1 MFKNKIEFKRE
12 FNRRLIESYGCTV
25 DQTHPT
31 EKYMTL
37 GAMVRDYASI
47 NWKDTKVAVDYEGKK
62 QVYYFSMEFLLGRML
77 TNNLKNLGIYDIVV
91 NGLSDLGVDY
101 QEIADLELDP
111 GLGNGGLG
119 RLAACFM
126 DSAASLNLPVN
137 GNCIRYRYGL
147 FRQYINHNGEQM
159 EVPDM
164 WLRYGNP
171 WEVRKIKHAVDVKLY
186 GDIEVSYDEKGDM
199 HFKHKNATHILAVPY
214 DMAMIGA
221 DTIMTNTLRLW
232 SAEPAEMAPR
242 GQDYRKYLSEVD
254 DICLNVYPNDTTDE
268 GKFLRLKQQYFFVC
282 AGINSILD
290 SHMKKYGTLDNLA
303 DKVAIQL
310 NDTHPVLAVA
320 ELMRVLMDDFG
331 YQWSS
336 AYEITKSVM
345 AYTNHTVMSEALEK
359 WPVRFI
365 RTLLPRIN
373 MIIEEID
380 RRFVQYCRENYP
392 NDPQMVDRVRIIKD
406 DQVHMANLAIYCSH
420 SVNGVAGIHTEI
432 LKNDLF
438 RDFNYM
444 FPERFS
450 NKTNG
455 ITPRRWMFYS
465 NPELYNLLHKKIG
478 RSFKN
483 DYRNFEKLMK
493 YVDDPKLQDDFLA
506 VKMQRKVKLADYIED
521 LTGVSVDPNSIFDT
535 HAKRLHAYKRQLL
548 NIMNVIYRY
557 QRIKKDPDYVMTPH
571 TYLFAAKAASSYV
584 FAKKVIKLIN
594 RVARVVN
601 NDPDVKGMIKVVFLP
616 NYCVSMSEILVP
628 GTDVSEQISTAG
640 KEASGTGNMKFMM
653 NGAIT
658 LGTLDGANVEI
669 DELVGREND
678 IIFGKTVDELAAM
691 KYSYSARWFYDNDE
705 RIRNVMNTFIDKT
718 WSDDANDFR
727 VIFDELLYKNDE
739 FYVLADF
746 DAYVRAQDEME
757 RRYNDRR
764 GWAKSCLINIA
775 KSGFFSSDRTIEQ
788 YAEEIWDADPIRIR

>member
-1 MFKNKIEFKRE
+1 MFRNKSEFKRE

-47 NWKDTKVAVDYEGKK
+47 NWKDTKVAVDYENKK

-91 NGLSDLGVDY
+91 NGLSELGVDY
-101 QEIADLELDP
+101 SEIADLELDP

-126 DSAASLNLPVN
+126 DSAASMNLPVN

-147 FRQYINHNGEQM
+147 FRQYINKQGEQV

-199 HFKHKNATHILAVPY
+199 HFRHRNATHILAVPY
-214 DMAMIGA
+214 DMAMCGS

-232 SAEPAEMAPR
+232 SAEPAEVAPR

-331 YQWSS
+331 YQWAN

-392 NDPQMVDRVRIIKD
+392 NDPQMIDRVRIIKD

-432 LKNDLF
+432 LKSDLF
-438 RDFNYM
+438 KDFYFM

-465 NPELYNLLHKKIG
+465 NPELYSLLSKKIG
-478 RSFKN
+478 RTFKN
-483 DYRNFEKLMK
+483 DYRSFEKLMK
-493 YVDDPKLQDDFLA
+493 YVDDPKLQEDFLA
-506 VKMQRKVKLADYIED
+506 VKMQRKLKLADYIED
-521 LTGVSVDPNSIFDT
+521 LTGIKVDPESIFDT

-557 QRIKKDPDYVMTPH
+557 QRIKSDPNYVMTPH

-594 RVARVVN
+594 RVARIVN

-616 NYCVSMSEILVP
+616 NYCVTMSEILVP

-669 DELVGREND
+669 DQLVGREND
-678 IIFGKTVDELAAM
+678 IIFGKTVEELAGM
-691 KYSYSARWFYDNDE
+691 RYNYSARWFYDNDE

-718 WSDDANDFR
+718 WSDDPNDFR

-746 DAYVRAQDEME
+746 DAYVKAQDEME
-757 RRYNDRR
+757 KRYNDRH

-788 YAEEIWDADPIRIR
+788 YAEEIWDAEPIRIR